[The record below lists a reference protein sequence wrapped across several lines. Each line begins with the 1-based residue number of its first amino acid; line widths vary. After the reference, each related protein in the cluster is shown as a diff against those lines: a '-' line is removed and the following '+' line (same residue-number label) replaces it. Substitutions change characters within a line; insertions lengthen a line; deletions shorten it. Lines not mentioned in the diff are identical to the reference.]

1 MERWIQLLPECYA
14 DTLLID
20 ILGYKNPNHQP
31 SISEVANAM
40 SHRGYKNQLA
50 IGVIDKDKNMPAYF
64 ADFEVLKRTESLE
77 LKKHPQK
84 KHYTIILC
92 PAFEV
97 FIQTAAEEVKI
108 DLAKFGFGNLKYFKS
123 VCKSIHAAKNQN
135 LKQLLNTIN
144 QKQAPSTEQIKNWIN
159 EIIENK

>member
-14 DTLLID
+14 DTLLIE
-20 ILGYKNPNHQP
+20 ILGYKNPIHQP

-40 SHRGYKNQLA
+40 AHKGYKNQLA
-50 IGVIDKDKNMPAYF
+50 IGVIDKDRNMPAYF
-64 ADFEVLKRTESLE
+64 ADFEVLKTAKSLE
-77 LKKHPQK
+77 LKKHSPK

-97 FIQTAAEEVKI
+97 FIKTAAEEVEV

-123 VCKSIHAAKNQN
+123 ICKSIHAARNQE

-144 QKQAPSTEQIKNWIN
+144 QKQAPSVEQIKIWIN